1 MHADGPAMS
10 KVPVIAIDG
19 PGASGKT
26 VVGLELARRLG
37 YRFIDTGA
45 MYRVVTCLALERG
58 IPVDDQ
64 EALGRLASEVTIEL
78 VESGTE
84 NGLPRP
90 HADGRDLS
98 SEVHTPS
105 VDRAVSQVSM
115 APEVREALVLLQRA
129 MAASQR
135 VVMVGRDIGTVVL
148 PGAELKVFLLASPEE
163 RARRRHEELRAR
175 GVSVDYETVLQE
187 LKRRDR
193 LDSERALSPLVPA
206 PDARQIDTDESSIE
220 QVVDQIWQLT
230 E

>member
-1 MHADGPAMS
+1 MS
-10 KVPVIAIDG
+10 KVPVVAIDG

-37 YRFIDTGA
+37 YRFIDTGT

-64 EALGRLASEVTIEL
+64 EALGRLAAEVTIEL

-84 NGLPRP
+84 NGQPKP

-98 SEVHTPS
+98 SEIRTPS

-115 APEVREALVLLQRA
+115 APRVRQALVLLQRA
-129 MAASQR
+129 MAAGQR

-148 PGAELKVFLLASPEE
+148 PEAELKVFLLATPEK
-163 RARRRHEELRAR
+163 RAHRRYEELRAR
-175 GVSVDYETVLQE
+175 EVSVDYESVLQE

-206 PDARQIDTDESSIE
+206 ANARQIDTDEISIE
-220 QVVDQIWQLT
+220 QVVDLIWQLT